1 MIEKELQLIKAAQR
15 GDVKA
20 FEQLIVMYDRQVLNI
35 AHSFRNNE
43 DDAKD
48 IYQEVFIRVFN
59 GLKNFQFRS
68 EFSTWLFRITT
79 NVCLT
84 HKTKKE
90 RVSYESLDKTVSS
103 DEESSTTFGDMLP
116 GFDKTDSSAENSD
129 LTRYINQ
136 GLDRLP
142 PKQKLVF
149 TLKHF
154 QGYKI
159 KEIAQMMNCNDGT
172 IKRYLFNATGK
183 MREYLNKFV
192 EL

>member
-1 MIEKELQLIKAAQR
+1 MAEKDIQLIKQAQR
-15 GDVKA
+15 GNYKA
-20 FEQLIVMYDRQVLNI
+20 FEELVTKYDKQVLNI
-35 AHSFRNNE
+35 AYSFRNNE

-48 IYQEVFIRVFN
+48 VYQEVFIRVFN

-84 HKTKKE
+84 YKTKKDKTTID
-90 RVSYESLDKTVSS
+90 SLDKSVSQD
-103 DEESSTTFGDMLP
+103 DENSTSLGELIQTNDETNRL
-116 GFDKTDSSAENSD
+116 AENSD
-129 LTRYINQ
+129 MSRYINK

-159 KEIAQMMNCNDGT
+159 REIAQMMNCNDGT

-183 MREYLNKFV
+183 MREYLGKFV

>member
-1 MIEKELQLIKAAQR
+1 MVEKELQLIKAAQR
-15 GDVKA
+15 GDIKA
-20 FEQLIVMYDRQVLNI
+20 FEQLTVMYDRQVLNI
-35 AHSFRNNE
+35 AYSFRNSS

-84 HKTKKE
+84 YKTKKE
-90 RVSYESLDKTVSS
+90 RTSYESLDKTIAS
-103 DEESSTTFGDMLP
+103 DEESNTTFGDMLR
-116 GFDKTDSSAENSD
+116 GIERTDSSAENSD

-136 GLDRLP
+136 GLNRLP

-159 KEIAQMMNCNDGT
+159 KEIAQIMNCNDGT

>member
-1 MIEKELQLIKAAQR
+1 MAEKETQLIKSAQR

-20 FEQLIVMYDRQVLNI
+20 FEQLIVKYDRQVLNI
-35 AHSFRNNE
+35 ANSFRNNE
-43 DDAKD
+43 DEAKD
-48 IYQEVFIRVFN
+48 IYQEVFIRVYN

-84 HKTKKE
+84 YKTKKE
-90 RVSYESLDKTVSS
+90 RVNYESLDKTITT
-103 DEESSTTFGDMLP
+103 DEESGTTFGEMLP
-116 GFDKTDSSAENSD
+116 ADDDTNRSAENSD
-129 LTRYINQ
+129 LSRYINQ
-136 GLDRLP
+136 GMERLP

-149 TLKHF
+149 TLKHY

-159 KEIAQMMNCNDGT
+159 REIAEMMNCNEGT

-183 MREYLNKFV
+183 MREYLSKFV
-192 EL
+192 EF